1 VPSVSEAEGQVSA
14 ALLVPREFPA
24 DGEAGAVLFLSL
36 VHPDFLPSIYALA
49 QVIRD
54 SGYLPTIV
62 SFSSL
67 GPGNFDPGPK
77 IEMVDCGSHVGTFFD
92 RRDARARFR
101 VVSEKASRR
110 LNPVAIIASCPF
122 SYLQAL
128 RIARGRPVIYFVE
141 EIYETALRQFVRSP
155 LSIFRNWRAQQRL
168 DEAALVAAPSDE
180 RAQFIARKS
189 RLRKQP
195 VTILNSPYIGEDLVA
210 KDDGSLDALLPDRI
224 KTGVMVINTG
234 RVSATQGIL
243 ELVNSVEL
251 WPDDVRLVITGVN
264 DSPYSNLVRMAV
276 GRSPRNADICLL
288 PLVSRATMISLQ
300 SRAHIGV
307 CLLRRND
314 EPATIMPAP
323 NKIGEY
329 LKWGLII
336 VASRLPF
343 LDQLAGRA
351 VGELVDEMDP
361 SLIARAV
368 HAASA
373 IASDPGSRTRVQR
386 VSREWLNMNVQAR
399 PIIQLLEAKA
409 TFVSQ

>member
-67 GPGNFDPGPK
+67 GPGNFNPGPK

-195 VTILNSPYIGEDLVA
+195 VTILNSPYIG
-210 KDDGSLDALLPDRI
+210 
-224 KTGVMVINTG
+224 
-234 RVSATQGIL
+234 
-243 ELVNSVEL
+243 
-251 WPDDVRLVITGVN
+251 
-264 DSPYSNLVRMAV
+264 
-276 GRSPRNADICLL
+276 
-288 PLVSRATMISLQ
+288 
-300 SRAHIGV
+300 
-307 CLLRRND
+307 
-314 EPATIMPAP
+314 
-323 NKIGEY
+323 
-329 LKWGLII
+329 
-336 VASRLPF
+336 
-343 LDQLAGRA
+343 
-351 VGELVDEMDP
+351 
-361 SLIARAV
+361 
-368 HAASA
+368 
-373 IASDPGSRTRVQR
+373 
-386 VSREWLNMNVQAR
+386 
-399 PIIQLLEAKA
+399 
-409 TFVSQ
+409 